1 MKQFW
6 VGITLVLALASCGTQ
21 VPNAQQP
28 PNTVILR
35 SNTKVLGVTPK
46 TGLSMQRL
54 SEPQEIPEL
63 EGASPDLSTITFD
76 GSSAFAQGLQPG
88 DVLAAPPNQVAS
100 EGFLRKVSSVQNQ
113 GSDVLV
119 YTEETDLDEAIDY
132 AETDQSVD
140 LVQGDITSVQYADGR
155 KLSAAQLGNLV
166 RPQGSVTLASVN
178 IPIPDVQI
186 CTGDNNT
193 KITANGSF
201 SASLKAFL
209 NVRFR
214 WFSLREAETGLQAN
228 QSLNLKMSGQCRYDL
243 FSVEYP
249 VARIN
254 FATKVLWIGP
264 VPVVITPYIDV
275 KVGATGNITLQASF
289 DITQSY
295 SGRYGVRWQKGSGFS
310 PIKESTFTV
319 TGLDSLSASLSLTGY
334 LKAEAGMKFYG
345 IAYVY
350 ATAKPYLEWTG
361 TLTLL
366 NAPGMQIQNVSQNA
380 SPQSIPGFS
389 YTLYAGLKLG
399 VGGRIRIFGK
409 TLGEWNS
416 PEYEVFRNLVAS
428 GGGGGGTPP
437 PPTPPTPPTPPQPDP
452 IEPPPCP
459 GCAIP

>member
-6 VGITLVLALASCGTQ
+6 VGITLVLALAACGTQ
-21 VPNAQQP
+21 APTAQQP

-35 SNTKVLGVTPK
+35 SNTKVLGITPK
-46 TGLSMQRL
+46 TGLSAQRL
-54 SEPQEIPEL
+54 SEPQEIQEI

-88 DVLAAPPNQVAS
+88 DVLAAPPNQIAS
-100 EGFLRKVSSVQNQ
+100 EGFLRKVSSVQDL
-113 GSDVLV
+113 GSEVLV

-140 LVQGDITSVQYADGR
+140 LVQGDITSVQYADG
-155 KLSAAQLGNLV
+155 KTFSAAQLGNLV

-228 QSLNLKMSGQCRYDL
+228 QSLNLRMSGQCRYNL
-243 FSVEYP
+243 FSVDYP

-254 FATKVLWIGP
+254 FATKVLWVGP
-264 VPVVITPYIDV
+264 IPVVITPYININ
-275 KVGATGNITLQASF
+275 VGASGNITLQASF

-319 TGLDSLSASLSLTGY
+319 TGLDSISASASLNLTGY

-345 IAYVY
+345 VAYVY

-366 NAPGMQIQNVSQNA
+366 NAPGAQIQNVST
-380 SPQSIPGFS
+380 QSVPGFN

-416 PEYEVFRNLVAS
+416 PEYEVFRSLVAS

-452 IEPPPCP
+452 IEPPLCP
-459 GCAIP
+459 NCNIP